1 VFFSRKYF
9 FQEILLNLVEKTKQV
24 YVLPKLT
31 NCMFSTTR
39 VDLWMSKGMHD
50 IFSFVINFLGSNWQP
65 QKKTIDFFEAIKTTR
80 QALSNNLTIF
90 FDQYGLRNKIII
102 YVKNEGSNLNTM
114 TIVSK
119 FVVKCVVLGL
129 DENI

>member
-1 VFFSRKYF
+1 
-9 FQEILLNLVEKTKQV
+9 VEKTKQV

-39 VDLWMSKGMHD
+39 FDLWMSKGMHD

-65 QKKTIDFFEAIKTTR
+65 IKKTIDFFEAIKTTR
-80 QALSNNLTIF
+80 QALSNNLTKL

-102 YVKNEGSNLNTM
+102 YVKDEGSNLNIM
-114 TIVSK
+114 TTASK